1 MPQGSFTPF
10 LICNREVES
19 KVNSM
24 TNEQDLYFMKEAWA
38 EALKGLSEGGIPI
51 GSILVRDGKII
62 GRGHNQRVQKGS
74 AILHGEMDCLMNA
87 GRQTSYRDT
96 VIYSTLSPCMMCS
109 GTIVQFKIPRVVVGE
124 AVNFPGAPEF
134 LRSHGIT
141 VEVLNQPDLIS
152 MMGDFIRAKPELWN
166 EDIAE

>member
-1 MPQGSFTPF
+1 M
-10 LICNREVES
+10 
-19 KVNSM
+19 KNSDFDEQFM
-24 TNEQDLYFMKEAWA
+24 TEA
-38 EALKGLSEGGIPI
+38 EAEARKGLAEGGIPI
-51 GSILVRDGKII
+51 GSILVRGEKII

-87 GRQTSYRDT
+87 GRQKSYLDT
-96 VIYSTLSPCMMCS
+96 IIYSTLCPCYMCS

-134 LRSHGIT
+134 LRSHG
-141 VEVLNQPDLIS
+141 VEVVTLNQAALVK
-152 MMGDFIRAKPELWN
+152 MMGDFIQAKPKLWN

>member
-1 MPQGSFTPF
+1 MKNSDLDQQFM
-10 LICNREVES
+10 RE
-19 KVNSM
+19 
-24 TNEQDLYFMKEAWA
+24 A
-38 EALKGLSEGGIPI
+38 EAEAQKGLAEGGIPI
-51 GSILVRDGKII
+51 GSILVRGEKIV

-87 GRQTSYRDT
+87 GRQKSYLNT
-96 VIYSTLSPCMMCS
+96 VIYSTLCPCYMCS

-134 LRSHGIT
+134 LRSHG
-141 VEVLNQPDLIS
+141 VEVVILNQPALVE
-152 MMGDFIRAKPELWN
+152 MMGNFIRAKPELWN

>member
-1 MPQGSFTPF
+1 MIS
-10 LICNREVES
+10 
-19 KVNSM
+19 
-24 TNEQDLYFMKEAWA
+24 EQDLFFMKEAEA
-38 EALKGLSEGGIPI
+38 EAIKGLAERGIPI
-51 GSILVRDGKII
+51 GSVLVRDGVII

-87 GRQTSYRDT
+87 GRQKSYRDT

-134 LRSHGIT
+134 LRSHGIE
-141 VEVLNQPDLIS
+141 VEILNQPGLIN
-152 MMGDFIRAKPELWN
+152 MMGEFIRSKPELWN
-166 EDIAE
+166 EDISE

>member
-1 MPQGSFTPF
+1 M
-10 LICNREVES
+10 
-19 KVNSM
+19 
-24 TNEQDLYFMKEAWA
+24 NEENHVRFMKEAA
-38 EALKGLSEGGIPI
+38 DEARRGLSEGGIPI
-51 GSILVRDGKII
+51 GSVLVRGGKII

-87 GRQTSYRDT
+87 GRQTTYRDT

-109 GTIVQFKIPRVVVGE
+109 GTIVQFKIPQVIVGE

-141 VEVLNQPDLIS
+141 VEILNDPELVE
-152 MMGDFIRAKPELWN
+152 MMGDFIKAHLGLWN

>member
-1 MPQGSFTPF
+1 M
-10 LICNREVES
+10 NDENDAR
-19 KVNSM
+19 
-24 TNEQDLYFMKEAWA
+24 FMKEAA
-38 EALKGLSEGGIPI
+38 NEAMQGLKEGGIPI
-51 GSILVRDGKII
+51 GSVLVRGGVII

-134 LRSHGIT
+134 LRSHGVV
-141 VEVLNQPDLIS
+141 VEILNDPELMRI
-152 MMGDFIRAKPELWN
+152 MGDFIQARPELWN